1 MVAQRHKRG
10 TRGIPYLSTASFSN
24 QTVPERAKAGAEP
37 LLPLFLPPSI
47 HHTQILYSS
56 LTSTQELLIR
66 ASVALVGFASG
77 SLMPSVPP
85 QGHKTNGSNSTQTQ
99 ARGGPAV
106 GPRDAVQTSL
116 HCWVLDPICGK
127 SFQHIQ
133 CPCSTRYTTA
143 GKGKQQPAHSIRE
156 EQPRRDT
163 SLEEIHQTVS
173 AAALYRRG
181 TRASGGCL
189 LLAAQVGRHS
199 RISTE

>member
-24 QTVPERAKAGAEP
+24 QTVPGRAKAGAEP

-85 QGHKTNGSNSTQTQ
+85 
-99 ARGGPAV
+99 
-106 GPRDAVQTSL
+106 
-116 HCWVLDPICGK
+116 
-127 SFQHIQ
+127 
-133 CPCSTRYTTA
+133 
-143 GKGKQQPAHSIRE
+143 
-156 EQPRRDT
+156 
-163 SLEEIHQTVS
+163 
-173 AAALYRRG
+173 
-181 TRASGGCL
+181 
-189 LLAAQVGRHS
+189 
-199 RISTE
+199 